1 MHRTEEEKEKQ
12 EHEEMMIKYNFND
25 AAKTIEG
32 LKGLLNVTVQDLDV
46 KLDRVL
52 KKQEHDYLRA
62 YSIYVHNKE
71 KELRKLVE

>member
-1 MHRTEEEKEKQ
+1 MV
-12 EHEEMMIKYNFND
+12 KYNFND
-25 AAKTIEG
+25 TAATIEK

-62 YSIYVHNKE
+62 YSIYVKNKE
-71 KELRKLVE
+71 KELRDLVEKFEA

>member
-1 MHRTEEEKEKQ
+1 MHE
-12 EHEEMMIKYNFND
+12 
-25 AAKTIEG
+25 
-32 LKGLLNVTVQDLDV
+32 LDV

-71 KELRKLVE
+71 QELRTLVEKFNSQRNNYAAKDK

>member
-1 MHRTEEEKEKQ
+1 
-12 EHEEMMIKYNFND
+12 MMIKYNFND
-25 AAKTIEG
+25 TAKTIKRLE
-32 LKGLLNVTVQDLDV
+32 GLLNVTVQDLDV

-71 KELRKLVE
+71 NELRKLVE